1 MGPRFDAFDAIAFL
15 VFAFFIAL
23 AVIVVVTLGQ
33 LPGRIARKRNHP
45 QAAAITIASWL
56 GLATGGL
63 LWPLALIWAFLV
75 PIALPARLGGE
86 QGRGERPK
94 PAPLQA
100 GIADAAQAAP
110 TRRKPAELAEGE
122 PSLQE
127 SRS

>member
-1 MGPRFDAFDAIAFL
+1 MAPRFDALDAIAFL
-15 VFAFFIAL
+15 VFAFLIAL

-33 LPGRIARKRNHP
+33 LPGRLAHKRNHP
-45 QAAAITIASWL
+45 QAAAITVASWL

-86 QGRGERPK
+86 QGSGQRTK
-94 PAPLQA
+94 PAPLEA
-100 GIADAAQAAP
+100 GIAGVAQPAL
-110 TRRKPAELAEGE
+110 TWREPAELAEGE
-122 PSLQE
+122 RSVQE